1 MSFCFYE
8 EGVIVIRD
16 KYSFLIISSLFPVV
30 NLLICILDENFL
42 VNVINPNWMIR
53 EFVRLSF
60 AAVAE
65 ELFFRGLVLREL
77 VFSYRWQSIRVSLIV
92 SLVFGVLH
100 LLNVNSYATWSYAI
114 VQSICAFAVS
124 FNLCAIFIKTKSLLW
139 CVIIHALINITSI
152 GVDCGVNRQHLLL
165 SNLESIIFLSVSFIY
180 LVNSIK
186 MLNSEIV
193 EGK

>member
-1 MSFCFYE
+1 MYKNNLLNKTIF
-8 EGVIVIRD
+8 
-16 KYSFLIISSLFPVV
+16 SSILLFP
-30 NLLICILDENFL
+30 L
-42 VNVINPNWMIR
+42 VNVI
-53 EFVRLSF
+53 FVLCNGNVLELLELNF
-60 AAVAE
+60 VVKKLTICLGVAIAE

-77 VFSYRWQSIRVSLIV
+77 VFGYNWRYVRASVVVSLI
-92 SLVFGVLH
+92 FGVLH

-152 GVDCGVNRQHLLL
+152 GLEYCANGQQLPL
-165 SNLESIIFLSVSFIY
+165 SNFDSVLFLSVSFIY
-180 LVNSIK
+180 LISGIK
-186 MLNSEIV
+186 MLNDKMV

>member
-1 MSFCFYE
+1 MS
-8 EGVIVIRD
+8 IINQLS
-16 KYSFLIISSLFPVV
+16 KYILLSTWLFPLANFNLFVIGCNAIEVKCNLVILVKQVV
-30 NLLICILDENFL
+30 IFFG
-42 VNVINPNWMIR
+42 V
-53 EFVRLSF
+53 
-60 AAVAE
+60 AVAE

-77 VFSYRWQSIRVSLIV
+77 VFCYRWNTSSASIIV
-92 SLVFGVLH
+92 SLFFGVLH

-152 GVDCGVNRQHLLL
+152 GLEYCANGQQLPL
-165 SNLESIIFLSVSFIY
+165 SNFESVIFLSVSFIY
-180 LVNSIK
+180 LISGIK
-186 MLNSEIV
+186 MLNNKMV